1 MNVLTNY
8 TEFGIIC
15 HKGTQ
20 KTRKRGMS
28 MIDGVKLP
36 VEEYALNYYKMA
48 LLSDDMR
55 LKVALKISE
64 KRDVIAKEQGL
75 SDEDAYELL
84 LKRYKQMKREQF
96 LPVHYVIEDD
106 PDMFSKII
114 RYGQQGISDV
124 SVLSKEEYDKR
135 NAFMMTYMLRDDVM

>member
-1 MNVLTNY
+1 MYVLTNY

-15 HKGTQ
+15 YKVTQ
-20 KTRKRGMS
+20 KTRKRGMN

-36 VEEYALNYYKMA
+36 VEEYALDYYKMA
-48 LLSDDMR
+48 LLPDDMR

-64 KRDVIAKEQGL
+64 KRDVIAKEDGL
-75 SDEDAYELL
+75 SDEEAYKLL
-84 LKRYKQMKREQF
+84 LNRYRQMKRDQF
-96 LPVHYVIEDD
+96 LPAHYVVEDD
-106 PDMFSKII
+106 PDMFSKVI

-124 SVLSKEEYDKR
+124 EVLSKEDYDTR